1 MKLLMKKNLRL
12 KLKNISAKSDQIVM
26 SNKMLIIKEI
36 IEIKIAIIEEIKI
49 KDVRTIMKNNKTTL
63 IKAIDVNIATTDL
76 KIKKMNLEN
85 KMLEIMKNVVNKI
98 IDTET
103 KIMMAIMKRNHI
115 ITIEI
120 VTIMIKVTRKE
131 EDIVIIVTIM
141 MIKMSI
147 DKIKFKI
154 VNQDKIEVETDNIN
168 NIIIKTI
175 KMIIIMMNNQDHVDK
190 AIEIMKII
198 KTVLVVN
205 MITTKI
211 DIVIIKMTIKNL
223 IQEMLKMD
231 RNVTI
236 DQEVTIDPIVE
247 KKKIMKDPQEN
258 LNLKKVEQLLVEIS
272 EVVVIKQ

>member
-36 IEIKIAIIEEIKI
+36 IEIKIATIEEIKI
-49 KDVRTIMKNNKTTL
+49 IDVRTIMKNNKTML

>member
-1 MKLLMKKNLRL
+1 MKLLMKKNLRQ

-36 IEIKIAIIEEIKI
+36 IEIKIATIEEIKI
-49 KDVRTIMKNNKTTL
+49 IDVRTIMKNNKTML